1 VAGGAMI
8 LEKYAHSVP
17 EVKSTRNTGF
27 KKRGQRRPAV
37 NEMEPTA

>member
-17 EVKSTRNTGF
+17 EVKAPATQDLKT
-27 KKRGQRRPAV
+27 GQRRPAA
-37 NEMEPTA
+37 NEMEPTT